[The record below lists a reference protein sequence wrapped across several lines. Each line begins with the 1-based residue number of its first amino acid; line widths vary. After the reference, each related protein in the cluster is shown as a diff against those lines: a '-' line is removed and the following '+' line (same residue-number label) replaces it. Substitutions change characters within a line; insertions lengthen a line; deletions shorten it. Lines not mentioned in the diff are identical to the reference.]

1 MHNTR
6 YFILYTTSAILYL
19 EQQQMY
25 AMRCTTVAPVEA
37 GSRVG
42 CQRQLPGTVEAA
54 DRDCAADGERVAAD
68 IEAEDYHRRS
78 NVSMYSINSILPER
92 VGVGEAPNS
101 HYLIY
106 FIQHHKLFN

>member
-1 MHNTR
+1 MHNTH
-6 YFILYTTSAILYL
+6 YFILYTTSPILYL

-78 NVSMYSINSILPER
+78 NVSMYSINSIFSER

-106 FIQHHKLFN
+106 FIQHHILFN